1 MKVAFLAVVL
11 VATLSSALAL
21 TAPDTGLHRR
31 ASSKGNAGKGN
42 KNKSKVSAA
51 GPFVGRLTNY
61 TVENDACGTNSKG
74 SDMVAA
80 LNKPQ
85 YGDTD
90 KVSPNCGRC
99 AKIKG
104 DKATVIVKIVDACPE
119 CKFGSLDL
127 SKAAFKAVT
136 NADGVAK
143 DISWSWVDC

>member
-1 MKVAFLAVVL
+1 MKVAFLTVVL

-21 TAPDTGLHRR
+21 TVPDSGLHRR
-31 ASSKGNAGKGN
+31 ASSKGN

-61 TVENDACGTNSKG
+61 TVGNDACGTHSKG

-99 AKIKG
+99 AKVKG

-127 SKAAFKAVT
+127 SK
-136 NADGVAK
+136 
-143 DISWSWVDC
+143 